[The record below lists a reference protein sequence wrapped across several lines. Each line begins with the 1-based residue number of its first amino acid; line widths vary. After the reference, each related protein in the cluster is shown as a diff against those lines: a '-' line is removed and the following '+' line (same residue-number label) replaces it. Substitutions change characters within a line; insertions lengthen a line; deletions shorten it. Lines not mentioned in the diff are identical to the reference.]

1 MNYLKIDTFTH
12 DDAKQL
18 VADNVS
24 EGEQLEYKEFKF
36 TDGKISN
43 EQKTKIAKEI
53 VAFANNNGGTL
64 IIGIGE
70 YENSIR
76 IVDTELS
83 KEKNDTWEQSIR
95 SFLSTKINP
104 QIYGIK
110 INFLRDEEDKDNLI
124 VVSIPQSY
132 SKPHA
137 FNDGSKDVFLVRSGN
152 IMSNMD
158 ISELR
163 KQFLNSDKLK
173 SNVAVF
179 RKDRIS
185 KIINNEILGDLD
197 QSAKM
202 LIHLIP
208 EISMGD
214 GFSVDLKKVK
224 EELSDH
230 FQLLYLEN
238 RGDQYFNAD
247 GYLNIYRIDGVIEG
261 YNQVFRNGCVEICEI
276 RLISGYEIGDENEM
290 ISLEALQEEVIK
302 QLNQVE
308 QGLIKLNVP
317 KPWYICLSLI
327 NVKNYK
333 TKLKKGFAGIQSR
346 TLDRNFFETDTVL
359 IENEENISDQAK
371 LIFDPLYNAFGFEGA
386 PNL

>member
-1 MNYLKIDTFTH
+1 MNYLKIDTFTL

-18 VADNVS
+18 VEDNVS
-24 EGEQLEYKEFKF
+24 EGEQLEYKEFNF

-70 YENSIR
+70 YGNSIR

-83 KEKNDTWEQSIR
+83 KEKIDIWEQSIR

-110 INFLRDEEDKDNLI
+110 IKFLHDEESKDNLI

-197 QSAKM
+197 QRAKM

-208 EISMGD
+208 EISMRD
-214 GFSVDLKKVK
+214 GFLVDLKKVK
-224 EELSDH
+224 EELPEY
-230 FQLLYLEN
+230 FQVLFLEN
-238 RGDQYFNAD
+238 RGKQYFNAD
-247 GYLNIYRIDGVIEG
+247 GYLNIYRTNAGIAG
-261 YNQVFRNGCVEICEI
+261 YNQVFRNGCVEIGEI
-276 RLISGYEIGDENEM
+276 RLISGYEPGGENEM
-290 ISLEALQEEVIK
+290 ISLNELQEEVIK

-333 TKLKKGFAGIQSR
+333 PKLNKGIMGLQSEMM
-346 TLDRNFFETDTVL
+346 DRNFFETDTVL
-359 IENEENISDQAK
+359 IENEENISGKAK
-371 LIFDPLYNAFGFEGA
+371 LIFDSMYNAFGFSGA
-386 PNL
+386 HN